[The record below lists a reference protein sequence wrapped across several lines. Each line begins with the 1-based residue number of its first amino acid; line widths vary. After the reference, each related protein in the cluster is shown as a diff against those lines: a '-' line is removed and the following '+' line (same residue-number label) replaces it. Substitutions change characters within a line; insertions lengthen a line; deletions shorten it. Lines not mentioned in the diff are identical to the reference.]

1 MRTSRPRCVR
11 LYQAL
16 RRLNPGLSEHTANG
30 AGPARGTEPRSH
42 RTLLSRG
49 RAREHEHRAR
59 SRHEHIIPRNGAG
72 KVATTTRRIVRPCL
86 ATVRRSGTICLVRI
100 LQIAGQSHRRG
111 AEMFALELA
120 SGLDA
125 MGHDNRMVAL
135 GLAFD
140 GGRDPDL
147 PALTTHT
154 AIGPRAIV
162 ASALHLRRLLAREP
176 FDVVLAHGGS
186 AAQAASLV
194 PRSRRPLLIWQR
206 ILGFPPAIW
215 KPAQRRWWQVIMR
228 RIDVVVVMTHDIEI
242 GRASCRERG

>member
-1 MRTSRPRCVR
+1 
-11 LYQAL
+11 
-16 RRLNPGLSEHTANG
+16 
-30 AGPARGTEPRSH
+30 
-42 RTLLSRG
+42 
-49 RAREHEHRAR
+49 
-59 SRHEHIIPRNGAG
+59 
-72 KVATTTRRIVRPCL
+72 
-86 ATVRRSGTICLVRI
+86 
-100 LQIAGQSHRRG
+100 
-111 AEMFALELA
+111 MFALELA

-186 AAQAASLV
+186 AAQAASCG
-194 PRSRRPLLIWQR
+194 PRALQSGAAVSTLAWV
-206 ILGFPPAIW
+206 GPPGGV
-215 KPAQRRWWQVIMR
+215 KMMVTR
-228 RIDVVVVMTHDIEI
+228 
-242 GRASCRERG
+242 